1 MRTEIDIHSSN
12 DGALAQRMI
21 NLVPS
26 IAKLGLSILK
36 INCVQSQLLSP
47 EKKFNKVSKKFNR
60 KISDDKRRKVSVEKY
75 KVK

>member
-60 KISDDKRRKVSVEKY
+60 EIATISEEKIVLTKY

>member
-60 KISDDKRRKVSVEKY
+60 EIAMISEEKIVLKKY